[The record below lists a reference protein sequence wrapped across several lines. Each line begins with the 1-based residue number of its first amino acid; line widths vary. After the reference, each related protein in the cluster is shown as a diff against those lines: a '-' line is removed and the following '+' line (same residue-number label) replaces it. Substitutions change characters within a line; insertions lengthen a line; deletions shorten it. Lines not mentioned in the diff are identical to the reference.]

1 MFNFKKSVIAC
12 LSATLFISSQQA
24 IAAGFALNDHSAT
37 ASGNALAGAAA
48 SREDISFSFWN
59 PALLTN
65 AKETTLFLSGAAV
78 VPDMNVTVNSASDA
92 GGNEISGESGDVI
105 GESYIPS
112 FYLAIPVSNN
122 IVTGVSL
129 NVPFGLAGDYKND
142 WAGRYHSAETSVQ
155 DIALAFSI
163 AANATSWLSVGAS
176 FQLHS
181 ASLKLD
187 AAVSDLSGGTGDGDG
202 YGSIEGDDIG
212 AGYAIGFIVTPFDGT
227 RFGVGY
233 RSEVDVTIEGNVT
246 YNDVGTI
253 LTANGVDN
261 AYIYSENTLPD
272 LLTISL
278 EQDITDKLTLGASAI
293 KTGWSSM
300 PELRIH
306 FDVGEDGNK
315 QEDSVLT
322 FGFDDTWFYST
333 GLAYNF
339 TDNLTMRI
347 GYAQDNSPSSDQY
360 RSARTPDGD
369 REWYSLGGTYNFSDT
384 LNMSF
389 AYTYV
394 EIEKVNV
401 MRDGSL
407 AEDSARGKLNADY
420 DTTAQVFSLAVNKTF

>member
-1 MFNFKKSVIAC
+1 MFNLKKSVIAC
-12 LSATLFISSQQA
+12 LSATLFIGSQHA

-65 AKETTLFLSGAAV
+65 AKETTLYLSSAAV
-78 VPDMNVTVNSASDA
+78 LPDMNVTVNSASDA
-92 GGNEISGESGDVI
+92 AGNNINGEAGDVI
-105 GESYIPS
+105 SESYIPS
-112 FYLAIPVSNN
+112 FYLAVPVTNN

-163 AANATSWLSVGAS
+163 AANATRWLSVGAS
-176 FQLHS
+176 LQLHS

-187 AAVSDLSGGTGDGDG
+187 SALADFAGGNGDGDG

-212 AGYAIGFIVTPFDGT
+212 AGYSVGFIVTPFDGT

-233 RSEVDVTIEGNVT
+233 RSEVDVTIEGDVT
-246 YNDVGTI
+246 YNDVGST

-261 AYIYSENTLPD
+261 AYIYSDNTLPD

-278 EQDITDKLTLGASAI
+278 EQDLTDKLTFGMSAL

-300 PELRIH
+300 QELRIH
-306 FDVGEDGNK
+306 FDVGNDGNK

-322 FGFDDTWFYST
+322 FGFEDTWFYSA
-333 GLAYNF
+333 GLTYDVSDNF
-339 TDNLTMRI
+339 TMRF
-347 GYAQDNSPSSDQY
+347 GYAQDESPSSDQY

-369 REWYSLGGTYNFSDT
+369 REWYSLGGTYDFSDT
-384 LNMSF
+384 FGMSF
-389 AYTYV
+389 AYTY
-394 EIEKVNV
+394 IDIDKVSV
-401 MRDGSL
+401 VRDGSL
-407 AEDSARGKLNADY
+407 AEDSARGKLDADY
-420 DTTAQVFSLAVNKTF
+420 DTTAQVFSLAINKAF